1 MRKEIP
7 LRNFVRKTQSASLI
21 PRVIAL
27 LMLVAFFC
35 CGCTQKVTP
44 VARVDAEDDHVEE
57 IISKVNAG
65 VEPANL
71 YEQVYTT
78 KRVVSVILEGF
89 TSEEN
94 MRALADA
101 AAEHDVPV
109 VFFLSYVDASD
120 YPATAKYIADQGCE
134 LGNYGLDGEKAMQND
149 SAEQT
154 ARAFYQ
160 AQSAIQLAAERT
172 PSVFRCNGSEY
183 TDELLQIAAASGLQ
197 AGVQPTSYLNHRSF
211 SSYGNALNYV
221 RKLQRGS
228 IISIKLGQELDS
240 DEYGDVG
247 SELDEEPAID
257 KEPTLTDENLFSD
270 DDTYSNTLNVFLW
283 LLEALEEEQYD
294 VVSLKSLMRS
304 KQQDT
309 AVRSLSEEEL
319 AVYDGDNY
327 TLPVTD
333 EPLGADSTD
342 AVSDSYFDGA
352 VFVGD
357 SVSLRLQTYV
367 EAQRE
372 TEPDFFGTARFL
384 TSQGLGVGN
393 ALWQI
398 SDDSRH
404 PEYEGTVMT
413 VEDAIAAMGD
423 VTRVYIMLGMNDIQ
437 YYGTEEFID
446 NYRTLIYLIRSKTPG
461 VEICIQSI
469 TPGTAGRTSVPTN
482 EDIFLYDLALA
493 KLCAEYGYT
502 YIDVASA
509 LRDDTGALPETLC
522 SDSSNLG
529 LHLNDS
535 AVEIWIHYLRTH
547 AS

>member
-1 MRKEIP
+1 MHASS
-7 LRNFVRKTQSASLI
+7 FVSRG
-21 PRVIAL
+21 IAL
-27 LMLVAFFC
+27 MMLAAFFC
-35 CGCTQKVTP
+35 CGCTQTVTP
-44 VARVDAEDDHVEE
+44 VARVDDEGDYVDE
-57 IISKVNAG
+57 IIAKVDAG
-65 VEPANL
+65 IEPADL

-78 KRVVSVILEGF
+78 KRVVSIVLEGF

-101 AAEHDVPV
+101 AAEYDVPV

-120 YPATAKYIADQGCE
+120 YPDTAKYIADQGCE

-149 SAEQT
+149 TAEKN

-160 AQSAIQLAAERT
+160 AQSAILLAAERT
-172 PSVFRCNGSEY
+172 PSLFRCNGSEY
-183 TDELLQIAAASGLQ
+183 TDELLQVAAASGLQ
-197 AGVQPTSYLNHRSF
+197 AGVLPNTYLNHRSF
-211 SSYGNALNYV
+211 SDYGNALNYV

-270 DDTYSNTLNVFLW
+270 NDTYSNTLNVFVW
-283 LLEALEEEQYD
+283 LLQALQEEEYD

-304 KQQDT
+304 AQQDT
-309 AVRSLSEEEL
+309 VVNTLTEDEL

-333 EPLGADSTD
+333 ESLGAEATD

-357 SVSLRLQTYV
+357 SISLRLQTYV

-372 TEPDFFGTARFL
+372 VEPEFFGTARFL

-404 PEYEGTVMT
+404 PEYDGTVMT
-413 VEDAIAAMGD
+413 IEDAIAAMGD
-423 VTRVYIMLGMNDIQ
+423 VTHVYIMLGMNDIQ
-437 YYGTEEFID
+437 YYDTEEFIN
-446 NYRTLIYLIRSKTPG
+446 NYRTLIYLILSESPDAD
-461 VEICIQSI
+461 ICIQSI
-469 TPGTAGRTSVPTN
+469 TPGIAGRTSTPTN

-509 LRDDTGALPETLC
+509 LRDETGCLPETLC

-529 LHLNDS
+529 LHLNES

-547 AS
+547 TS

>member
-1 MRKEIP
+1 MRRI
-7 LRNFVRKTQSASLI
+7 VRKAQSASPAL
-21 PRVIAL
+21 RGIAL
-27 LMLVAFFC
+27 LMLAAFFC

-44 VARVDAEDDHVEE
+44 VARVKTEDTHVEE
-57 IISKVNAG
+57 IVAKVNAG
-65 VEPANL
+65 VDPADL
-71 YEQVYTT
+71 YEQVYTPQ
-78 KRVVSVILEGF
+78 RVVSVILEGF
-89 TSEEN
+89 TSEDN

-101 AAEHDVPV
+101 AAESDVPV

-149 SAEQT
+149 SAEEN

-160 AQSAIQLAAERT
+160 AQSAIQIAAERT

-197 AGVQPTSYLNHRSF
+197 AGVQPTSFLNHRSF

-247 SELDEEPAID
+247 SELDEKPAVD
-257 KEPTLTDENLFSD
+257 KEPTLTDENLFSE
-270 DDTYSNTLNVFLW
+270 DDTYSNTLNVFTW
-283 LLEALEEEQYD
+283 LLAALEEEQYD
-294 VVSLKSLMRS
+294 VVSLKALMRS
-304 KQQDT
+304 KQQET

-319 AVYDGDNY
+319 AVYDGENY
-327 TLPVTD
+327 TLPVTS
-333 EPLGADSTD
+333 ESLGADLTD
-342 AVSDSYFDGA
+342 AVQDSYFDSA

-367 EAQRE
+367 ETQRE
-372 TEPDFFGTARFL
+372 TEPDFLGTARFL
-384 TSQGLGVGN
+384 TNQGLGVGN

-398 SDDSRH
+398 SADSRH
-404 PEYEGTVMT
+404 PTYNDTVMT

-423 VTRVYIMLGMNDIQ
+423 VTRVYIMLGMNDIE
-437 YYGTEEFID
+437 YYDTEEFIS

-461 VEICIQSI
+461 VEIYIQSI
-469 TPGTAGRTSVPTN
+469 TPGIAGRTSVPSN

-493 KLCAEYGYT
+493 KFCAEYGYT

-509 LRDDTGALPETLC
+509 LRDETGCLPETLC
-522 SDSSNLG
+522 SDSGKLG
-529 LHLNDS
+529 LHLNES

-547 AS
+547 TS